1 LNPELSPK
9 AIREIREGTCNPL
22 GAPQVTTD
30 LSENII
36 LTSLDDLHNWARLSS
51 LWPLL
56 YGTACCF
63 IEFAALIGSR
73 FDFDRFGLVPRS
85 SPRQA
90 DLLIVAGTVTMKM
103 APALVRLD
111 EQMPEPKY
119 VIAMGACTI
128 TGGMFSA
135 DSTTAVR
142 GVDKL
147 IPVDLY
153 LPGCPPRP
161 EAIFDAV
168 IKLRKKVGNESILER
183 TKTEQTHR
191 YITTDHEM
199 NLVFSENTGEYLNKT
214 SANVIPPSKKEK
226 ITVEKD
232 EIDLKMKD
240 YEDAISQ
247 SSKQIDIKRLTEV
260 VSTDLLKEK
269 LIIWLE
275 ENSEVKEKTTKTSK
289 ATKTTNT
296 SKAAKTATKTTKTIG
311 TTGTT
316 KTRNKKE
323 KK

>member
-1 LNPELSPK
+1 MNNSLSPK

-103 APALVRLD
+103 APALVRLY

-128 TGGMFSA
+128 TGGMFSS

-168 IKLRKKVGNESILER
+168 IKLRKKVSNESVFER
-183 TKTEQTHR
+183 NRSEQTHR
-191 YITTDHEM
+191 YFTIEHNM
-199 NLVFSENTGEYLNKT
+199 NLVFSENTGEYL
-214 SANVIPPSKKEK
+214 KKQTEK
-226 ITVEKD
+226 SLD
-232 EIDLKMKD
+232 
-240 YEDAISQ
+240 
-247 SSKQIDIKRLTEV
+247 SSKNKEVIDTIKED
-260 VSTDLLKEK
+260 SKE
-269 LIIWLE
+269 
-275 ENSEVKEKTTKTSK
+275 TTFNQQDT
-289 ATKTTNT
+289 
-296 SKAAKTATKTTKTIG
+296 
-311 TTGTT
+311 
-316 KTRNKKE
+316 
-323 KK
+323 

>member
-1 LNPELSPK
+1 MNPQLSPK
-9 AIREIREGTCNPL
+9 AIREIREGTCNHL
-22 GAPQVTTD
+22 SAPQVTTD

-103 APALVRLD
+103 APALVRLY

-191 YITTDHEM
+191 YITSDHEM

-214 SANVIPPSKKEK
+214 SDNVITSSKKEK
-226 ITVEKD
+226 ITELPEDTEKA
-232 EIDLKMKD
+232 EIIDTL
-240 YEDAISQ
+240 ED
-247 SSKQIDIKRLTEV
+247 
-260 VSTDLLKEK
+260 
-269 LIIWLE
+269 
-275 ENSEVKEKTTKTSK
+275 
-289 ATKTTNT
+289 
-296 SKAAKTATKTTKTIG
+296 
-311 TTGTT
+311 
-316 KTRNKKE
+316 
-323 KK
+323 

>member
-1 LNPELSPK
+1 MTPTEALSTTALRDLRAASCGPV
-9 AIREIREGTCNPL
+9 
-22 GAPQVTTD
+22 GAPTVTSD

-103 APALVRLD
+103 APALVRLY

-168 IKLRKKVGNESILER
+168 IKLRKKVGNESFAER
-183 TKTEQTHR
+183 HRLKASHR
-191 YITTDHEM
+191 YCTVPHQLRQVEPQ
-199 NLVFSENTGEYLNKT
+199 VTGAYL
-214 SANVIPPSKKEK
+214 SAE
-226 ITVEKD
+226 T
-232 EIDLKMKD
+232 
-240 YEDAISQ
+240 Q
-247 SSKQIDIKRLTEV
+247 
-260 VSTDLLKEK
+260 
-269 LIIWLE
+269 
-275 ENSEVKEKTTKTSK
+275 
-289 ATKTTNT
+289 
-296 SKAAKTATKTTKTIG
+296 KAALAAAATLPLASPGAAETVLAPAG
-311 TTGTT
+311 ESARERG
-316 KTRNKKE
+316 
-323 KK
+323 

>member
-1 LNPELSPK
+1 M
-9 AIREIREGTCNPL
+9 
-22 GAPQVTTD
+22 
-30 LSENII
+30 
-36 LTSLDDLHNWARLSS
+36 TSLDDLHNWARLSS
-51 LWPLL
+51 LWPRL

-103 APALVRLD
+103 APALVRLY

-191 YITTDHEM
+191 YITSDHEM

-214 SANVIPPSKKEK
+214 SAKGIPPSQKEK
-226 ITVEKD
+226 ITE
-232 EIDLKMKD
+232 LP
-240 YEDAISQ
+240 
-247 SSKQIDIKRLTEV
+247 
-260 VSTDLLKEK
+260 
-269 LIIWLE
+269 
-275 ENSEVKEKTTKTSK
+275 ENTEKTEIINS
-289 ATKTTNT
+289 
-296 SKAAKTATKTTKTIG
+296 I
-311 TTGTT
+311 
-316 KTRNKKE
+316 E
-323 KK
+323 D

>member
-1 LNPELSPK
+1 MTNTPSIEALKDLRAAS
-9 AIREIREGTCNPL
+9 CNPV
-22 GAPQVTTD
+22 GTPTITSD
-30 LSENII
+30 LSENVI
-36 LTSLDDLHNWARLSS
+36 LTTLDDIHNWARLSS

-103 APALVRLD
+103 APALVRLY

-168 IKLRKKVGNESILER
+168 IKLRKKVGNEALVER
-183 TKTEQTHR
+183 GNLQQSHR
-191 YITTDHEM
+191 YCTVCHQMKAVAPIV
-199 NLVFSENTGEYLNKT
+199 NGQYLAAET
-214 SANVIPPSKKEK
+214 QRQALAAASSLPMPAPAA
-226 ITVEKD
+226 
-232 EIDLKMKD
+232 
-240 YEDAISQ
+240 AISAPV
-247 SSKQIDIKRLTEV
+247 E
-260 VSTDLLKEK
+260 
-269 LIIWLE
+269 
-275 ENSEVKEKTTKTSK
+275 
-289 ATKTTNT
+289 A
-296 SKAAKTATKTTKTIG
+296 
-311 TTGTT
+311 
-316 KTRNKKE
+316 
-323 KK
+323 

>member
-1 LNPELSPK
+1 MSDTSLDSLRDLRAASCGPVGSPE
-9 AIREIREGTCNPL
+9 
-22 GAPQVTTD
+22 VTSD
-30 LSENII
+30 LSENVI

-103 APALVRLD
+103 APALVRLY

-168 IKLRKKVGNESILER
+168 IKLRKKVGDDGSHYPAAEKIVQEFWDYDTAGREKARKLS
-183 TKTEQTHR
+183 
-191 YITTDHEM
+191 
-199 NLVFSENTGEYLNKT
+199 GEYL
-214 SANVIPPSKKEK
+214 
-226 ITVEKD
+226 
-232 EIDLKMKD
+232 
-240 YEDAISQ
+240 
-247 SSKQIDIKRLTEV
+247 KRRLQE
-260 VSTDLLKEK
+260 LKEGK
-269 LIIWLE
+269 RNVRTWK
-275 ENSEVKEKTTKTSK
+275 EN
-289 ATKTTNT
+289 
-296 SKAAKTATKTTKTIG
+296 
-311 TTGTT
+311 
-316 KTRNKKE
+316 
-323 KK
+323 

>member
-1 LNPELSPK
+1 MVPPGQLAQVRSLRDE
-9 AIREIREGTCNPL
+9 ACNPV
-22 GAPQVTTD
+22 GKPQVTRD
-30 LSENII
+30 LSENVI
-36 LTSLDDLHNWARLSS
+36 LTTLDDLHNWARLSS

-90 DLLIVAGTVTMKM
+90 DLIITAGTITMKM
-103 APALVRLD
+103 APALVRLY

-153 LPGCPPRP
+153 IPGCPPRP

-168 IKLRKKVGNESILER
+168 IKLRKKVANESVAER
-183 TKTEQTHR
+183 CNTLPTHR
-191 YITTDHEM
+191 YCTVPHAMKVVAPAVSGRYLQAESQQAALAASQAPSMAGMDTPQSQPELLPTNSDA
-199 NLVFSENTGEYLNKT
+199 SPSAGEQPT
-214 SANVIPPSKKEK
+214 P
-226 ITVEKD
+226 
-232 EIDLKMKD
+232 
-240 YEDAISQ
+240 
-247 SSKQIDIKRLTEV
+247 
-260 VSTDLLKEK
+260 
-269 LIIWLE
+269 
-275 ENSEVKEKTTKTSK
+275 
-289 ATKTTNT
+289 
-296 SKAAKTATKTTKTIG
+296 
-311 TTGTT
+311 
-316 KTRNKKE
+316 
-323 KK
+323 

>member
-1 LNPELSPK
+1 MTNTPSVEALKDLRAAS
-9 AIREIREGTCNPL
+9 CNPV
-22 GAPQVTTD
+22 GTPTITSD
-30 LSENII
+30 LSENVI
-36 LTSLDDLHNWARLSS
+36 LTTLDDIHNWARLSS

-103 APALVRLD
+103 APALVRLY

-168 IKLRKKVGNESILER
+168 IKLRKKVGNEALVER
-183 TKTEQTHR
+183 GNLQQSHR
-191 YITTDHEM
+191 YCTVSHQMKAVAPIV
-199 NLVFSENTGEYLNKT
+199 NGQYLAAET
-214 SANVIPPSKKEK
+214 QRQALAAASSLPMPAPAAAIPAP
-226 ITVEKD
+226 VE
-232 EIDLKMKD
+232 
-240 YEDAISQ
+240 A
-247 SSKQIDIKRLTEV
+247 
-260 VSTDLLKEK
+260 
-269 LIIWLE
+269 
-275 ENSEVKEKTTKTSK
+275 
-289 ATKTTNT
+289 
-296 SKAAKTATKTTKTIG
+296 
-311 TTGTT
+311 
-316 KTRNKKE
+316 
-323 KK
+323 

>member
-1 LNPELSPK
+1 MELSKLTNSPSSK
-9 AIREIREGTCNPL
+9 AIRDLRAASCGPIETPTITN
-22 GAPQVTTD
+22 D
-30 LSENII
+30 LSENLI
-36 LTSLDDLHNWARLSS
+36 LTSLDDIHNWARLSS

-103 APALVRLD
+103 APALVRLY

-168 IKLRKKVGNESILER
+168 IKLRKKVGNESIRER
-183 TKTEQTHR
+183 AKILQTHR
-191 YITTDHEM
+191 YFTVQHQMKPVTPIIT
-199 NLVFSENTGEYLNKT
+199 GAYLNADTQKKALEPGLNMPLELEVT
-214 SANVIPPSKKEK
+214 ENQMVSSSDNPS
-226 ITVEKD
+226 
-232 EIDLKMKD
+232 
-240 YEDAISQ
+240 
-247 SSKQIDIKRLTEV
+247 
-260 VSTDLLKEK
+260 
-269 LIIWLE
+269 
-275 ENSEVKEKTTKTSK
+275 
-289 ATKTTNT
+289 
-296 SKAAKTATKTTKTIG
+296 
-311 TTGTT
+311 
-316 KTRNKKE
+316 
-323 KK
+323 

>member
-1 LNPELSPK
+1 MNNSLSPK
-9 AIREIREGTCNPL
+9 AIRELREETCNPL
-22 GAPQVTTD
+22 GVPQVTTD

-36 LTSLDDLHNWARLSS
+36 MTSLDDLHNWARLSS

-103 APALVRLD
+103 APALVRLY

-168 IKLRKKVGNESILER
+168 IKLRKKVGNESVFER
-183 TKTEQTHR
+183 SKAEQTHR
-191 YITTDHEM
+191 YLTVDHDM
-199 NLVFSENTGEYLNKT
+199 KLVFSENTGEYLNKKT
-214 SANVIPPSKKEK
+214 EVSIE
-226 ITVEKD
+226 
-232 EIDLKMKD
+232 
-240 YEDAISQ
+240 
-247 SSKQIDIKRLTEV
+247 SSKLQQIEESSENINEANLIDKEIK
-260 VSTDLLKEK
+260 
-269 LIIWLE
+269 
-275 ENSEVKEKTTKTSK
+275 
-289 ATKTTNT
+289 
-296 SKAAKTATKTTKTIG
+296 
-311 TTGTT
+311 
-316 KTRNKKE
+316 
-323 KK
+323 

>member
-1 LNPELSPK
+1 MELNPLKQSPSTK
-9 AIREIREGTCNPL
+9 AVRDLREASCGPVS
-22 GAPQVTTD
+22 APSVTND

-36 LTSLDDLHNWARLSS
+36 LTSLEDLHNWARLSS

-103 APALVRLD
+103 APALVRLY
-111 EQMPEPKY
+111 EQMPDPKY

-168 IKLRKKVGNESILER
+168 IKLRKKVANESITER
-183 TKTEQTHR
+183 SKITQTHR
-191 YITTDHEM
+191 YLTIPHKMRRVESKV
-199 NLVFSENTGEYLNKT
+199 NGQYLNAKT
-214 SANVIPPSKKEK
+214 QLIALNPSLSE
-226 ITVEKD
+226 EFD
-232 EIDLKMKD
+232 
-240 YEDAISQ
+240 Q
-247 SSKQIDIKRLTEV
+247 S
-260 VSTDLLKEK
+260 
-269 LIIWLE
+269 
-275 ENSEVKEKTTKTSK
+275 VKEVQKISEELS
-289 ATKTTNT
+289 N
-296 SKAAKTATKTTKTIG
+296 
-311 TTGTT
+311 
-316 KTRNKKE
+316 N
-323 KK
+323 

>member
-1 LNPELSPK
+1 LNNSLSPK

-103 APALVRLD
+103 APALVRLY

-128 TGGMFSA
+128 TGGMFSS

-168 IKLRKKVGNESILER
+168 IKLRKKVSNESVFER
-183 TKTEQTHR
+183 NKSEQTHR
-191 YITTDHEM
+191 YFTIEHNM
-199 NLVFSENTGEYLNKT
+199 NLVFSQNTGEYLKKQNEKT
-214 SANVIPPSKKEK
+214 L
-226 ITVEKD
+226 D
-232 EIDLKMKD
+232 
-240 YEDAISQ
+240 
-247 SSKQIDIKRLTEV
+247 SSKNKEVIDSSKEDSKE
-260 VSTDLLKEK
+260 STFNQQE
-269 LIIWLE
+269 I
-275 ENSEVKEKTTKTSK
+275 
-289 ATKTTNT
+289 
-296 SKAAKTATKTTKTIG
+296 
-311 TTGTT
+311 
-316 KTRNKKE
+316 
-323 KK
+323 

>member
-1 LNPELSPK
+1 MLGAKVHLNGVRSMNTFSS
-9 AIREIREGTCNPL
+9 AQSVREIRSATCGPV
-22 GAPQVTTD
+22 GAPTITTD

-103 APALVRLD
+103 APALVRLY
-111 EQMPEPKY
+111 EQMPDPKY

-168 IKLRKKVGNESILER
+168 IKLRKKVGNESFTER
-183 TKTEQTHR
+183 EKIAPKHR
-191 YITTDHEM
+191 YFTISHQMKRIDP
-199 NLVFSENTGEYLNKT
+199 LVTGSYLNAE
-214 SANVIPPSKKEK
+214 SQKEALQAGKEVK
-226 ITVEKD
+226 IK
-232 EIDLKMKD
+232 
-240 YEDAISQ
+240 S
-247 SSKQIDIKRLTEV
+247 
-260 VSTDLLKEK
+260 EK
-269 LIIWLE
+269 LIE
-275 ENSEVKEKTTKTSK
+275 E
-289 ATKTTNT
+289 TN
-296 SKAAKTATKTTKTIG
+296 A
-311 TTGTT
+311 
-316 KTRNKKE
+316 N
-323 KK
+323 

>member
-1 LNPELSPK
+1 MTDPITMTATGDSPS
-9 AIREIREGTCNPL
+9 IQSLRDLREASCGPVGGAAEGIPT
-22 GAPQVTTD
+22 VTND
-30 LSENII
+30 LSENVI

-63 IEFAALIGSR
+63 IEFAALLGSR

-103 APALVRLD
+103 GPALVRLY

-168 IKLRKKVGNESILER
+168 IKLRKKVGNESVSDRRQL
-183 TKTEQTHR
+183 KQTHR
-191 YITTDHEM
+191 YFTVDHAMVPVEPI
-199 NLVFSENTGEYLNKT
+199 VTGSYLRAETQIAALAPGAGVPMAAPEQTESAEPVSSGT
-214 SANVIPPSKKEK
+214 SS
-226 ITVEKD
+226 
-232 EIDLKMKD
+232 
-240 YEDAISQ
+240 
-247 SSKQIDIKRLTEV
+247 
-260 VSTDLLKEK
+260 
-269 LIIWLE
+269 
-275 ENSEVKEKTTKTSK
+275 
-289 ATKTTNT
+289 
-296 SKAAKTATKTTKTIG
+296 
-311 TTGTT
+311 
-316 KTRNKKE
+316 
-323 KK
+323 